1 MIQEQEE
8 LFEHLGSSHE
18 ATKQR
23 AKLQSRHLQSGIY
36 IYILLFF
43 FFFFFL
49 KKKKKKFF
57 LNLLK

>member
-43 FFFFFL
+43 FFFFF
-49 KKKKKKFF
+49 FF
-57 LNLLK
+57 FI